1 MAPNR
6 ADLNSEAICKA
17 RHQVVSTKTDS
28 NVASGST
35 AVVSKRTLCA
45 TGHHGC
51 HTRFSA
57 QSGCGG
63 EGSRSSAHRLRRPV
77 RRQPRAQSLLIVCAI
92 QAAIVYPRGVT
103 AKALAPAR
111 KPIERRIYELARK
124 HCGDSQEFRIGLPN
138 YRVSMERDIVTF
150 TTRKDRILD
159 GNARFPMLMPEAFEK
174 ARRVAPSW
182 DIYYLKGL
190 WRDWIGGKE
199 EPKNPDAAFI
209 AFCCKKYH

>member
-1 MAPNR
+1 MEHWRGA
-6 ADLNSEAICKA
+6 CH
-17 RHQVVSTKTDS
+17 RHKQRCRIPKH
-28 NVASGST
+28 
-35 AVVSKRTLCA
+35 RQIWRERPR
-45 TGHHGC
+45 
-51 HTRFSA
+51 RFKLS
-57 QSGCGG
+57 
-63 EGSRSSAHRLRRPV
+63 LRRPV

-92 QAAIVYPRGVT
+92 QAAIVYPRGVM

-190 WRDWIGGKE
+190 WRDWIGARKSRKTRM
-199 EPKNPDAAFI
+199 PLLSPFAAI
-209 AFCCKKYH
+209 KYH